1 MKPHRKTDNQQA
13 LRTCVVEKYKETD
26 KSNTTEFIEV
36 EMFQVDNVGDLFKM
50 MGLDWDNDF
59 IWKK

>member
-26 KSNTTEFIEV
+26 KSNTAEFNVEV
-36 EMFQVDNVGDLFKM
+36 FQVENVEDLFKM

>member
-13 LRTCVVEKYKETD
+13 LRTCVVEQYKETD
-26 KSNTTEFIEV
+26 KSNTAEFNVEV
-36 EMFQVDNVGDLFKM
+36 FQVENVEDLFKM
-50 MGLDWDNDF
+50 MGLDWDDDF

>member
-1 MKPHRKTDNQQA
+1 MRPHRKTDNQQA

-26 KSNTTEFIEV
+26 KSNTAEFNVEV
-36 EMFQVDNVGDLFKM
+36 FQVENVEDLFKM
-50 MGLDWDNDF
+50 MGLDWDDDF

>member
-1 MKPHRKTDNQQA
+1 MKAHRKTDNQQA

-26 KSNTTEFIEV
+26 KSNTAEFNV
-36 EMFQVDNVGDLFKM
+36 EMFQVDNVEDLFKM
-50 MGLDWDNDF
+50 MGLDWDDDF

>member
-1 MKPHRKTDNQQA
+1 MKAHRKTDNQQA
-13 LRTCVVEKYKETD
+13 LKICVVEKYKETD
-26 KSNTTEFIEV
+26 KSNTEEFNIEV
-36 EMFQVDNVGDLFKM
+36 FQVDNVEDLFKM

>member
-1 MKPHRKTDNQQA
+1 MKAHRKTDNQQA

-26 KSNTTEFIEV
+26 KSNTTEFNVEV
-36 EMFQVDNVGDLFKM
+36 FQVENVEDLFKM
-50 MGLDWDNDF
+50 MGLDWDDDF

>member
-13 LRTCVVEKYKETD
+13 LRTCVVEQYKETD
-26 KSNTTEFIEV
+26 KSNTAEFNVEV
-36 EMFQVDNVGDLFKM
+36 FQVENVEDLFKM

>member
-1 MKPHRKTDNQQA
+1 MKAHRKTDNQQA

-26 KSNTTEFIEV
+26 KSNTAEFNVEV
-36 EMFQVDNVGDLFKM
+36 FQVENVEDLFKM
-50 MGLDWDNDF
+50 MGLEWDNDF

>member
-1 MKPHRKTDNQQA
+1 MKAHRKTDNQQA

-26 KSNTTEFIEV
+26 KSNTAEFNVEV
-36 EMFQVDNVGDLFKM
+36 FQVENVEDLFKM
-50 MGLDWDNDF
+50 MGLEWDDDF

>member
-1 MKPHRKTDNQQA
+1 MKAHRKTDNQQA

-26 KSNTTEFIEV
+26 KSNTAEFNV
-36 EMFQVDNVGDLFKM
+36 EMFQVDNVEDLFKM
-50 MGLDWDNDF
+50 MGLEWDNDF

>member
-1 MKPHRKTDNQQA
+1 MKAHRKTDNQQA

-26 KSNTTEFIEV
+26 KSNTAEFNVEV
-36 EMFQVDNVGDLFKM
+36 FQVENVEDLFKM
-50 MGLDWDNDF
+50 MGLDWDDDF